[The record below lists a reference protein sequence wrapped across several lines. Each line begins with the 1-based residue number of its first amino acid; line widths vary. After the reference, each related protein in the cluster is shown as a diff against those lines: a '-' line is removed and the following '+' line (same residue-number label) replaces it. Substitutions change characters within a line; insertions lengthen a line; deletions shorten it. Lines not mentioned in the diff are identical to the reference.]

1 MLGSYTAGEH
11 AGQAAI
17 TVNRYGKGKAV
28 YIGADL
34 DAASL
39 SRVLRILSTSAS
51 VKQPFEVPSGVE
63 VTVRKSGDKQ
73 WMFLLNHT
81 SDLQSVSIPGNF
93 ADLLTKK
100 TYSGK
105 IEISAYGV
113 LVLQAA

>member
-1 MLGSYTAGEH
+1 MEAL
-11 AGQAAI
+11 I
-17 TVNRYGKGKAV
+17 NIDVP
-28 YIGADL
+28 DL

-39 SRVLRILSTSAS
+39 SRVLRILSASAG
-51 VKQPFEVPSGVE
+51 VKQSFEVPPGIE

-81 SDLQSVSIPGNF
+81 SDSQSINIPGSF

-105 IEISAYGV
+105 IELSAYGV